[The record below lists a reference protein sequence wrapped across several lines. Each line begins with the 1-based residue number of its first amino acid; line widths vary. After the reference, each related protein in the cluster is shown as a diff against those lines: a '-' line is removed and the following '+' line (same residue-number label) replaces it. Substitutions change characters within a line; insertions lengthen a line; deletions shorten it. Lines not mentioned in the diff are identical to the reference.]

1 MKLNR
6 NDLINKKKNK
16 KKNEKNRKRMK
27 NCLVVTENPGN
38 PPFYKWIKD
47 LLPTLHRDTE
57 MRKLI
62 PDIPVVVR
70 QPPNVGSAVI
80 RAKHWKVPSSG
91 DVDTEPGCFRQHQ
104 PHSCVCCSKME
115 EKSTNFTSTKTG
127 RRYQISRKYN
137 CLSTWVLY
145 VVTCRTC
152 KVQYV
157 GQTRQ
162 EMRKRHYGHR
172 SDIRNGIAGLGGH
185 FNEKHGAGL
194 DLTKKEDL
202 KTWRDSPW

>member
-1 MKLNR
+1 
-6 NDLINKKKNK
+6 
-16 KKNEKNRKRMK
+16 
-27 NCLVVTENPGN
+27 
-38 PPFYKWIKD
+38 
-47 LLPTLHRDTE
+47 

-152 KVQYV
+152 QVQYV
-157 GQTRQ
+157 GQTTQ

-202 KTWRDSPW
+202 KTCMEGFSLVIVASVRPPQTQEEAPACQARLDRLEGDLQHRLR